1 MRITTDPATAFTAA
15 GLLAIPASRPEKLF
29 SGDADAD
36 RRLYRTLAMEFHPD
50 RHPTYGEVFKHLAGL
65 KAARDRQMDEG
76 TWCGAGRQA
85 LALGGGRRL
94 DLRFLR
100 RYPFELGTLLIG
112 ARTITWLFRDEH
124 RALYEQG
131 VRTLKELR
139 YANEAMRNEMAR
151 VLPRVELQAETSE
164 GPVLVMAKGPDVV
177 RLTDVLDHLGGRMD
191 PRHVAWILGTLHNLG
206 AYLHWAGLTHNA
218 IGLDTYFISPRDHAG
233 LLLGGW
239 WYARPAGAAMTY
251 LPGPSADVWRT
262 ILPPH
267 VAAARRAT
275 PALDRELIRRVARTL
290 LGDPGGTRLLRDPG
304 VPAPLGRWV
313 TTPGD
318 DDGIEDYANWARAR
332 DAAFGPRRFV
342 TMDLTP
348 REIYGGA
355 Q

>member
-15 GLLAIPASRPEKLF
+15 GLLAIPADRPEKLF
-29 SGDADAD
+29 SGDDEAD
-36 RRLYRTLAMEFHPD
+36 RGLYRTLAMEFHPD
-50 RHPTYGEVFKHLAGL
+50 RHPAYGEVFKHLAGL
-65 KAARDRQMDEG
+65 RAARDRQICDG
-76 TWCGAGRQA
+76 TWCGAGRLE

-94 DLRFLR
+94 KIRFLR

-112 ARTITWLFRDEH
+112 ARSITWQIRSEH

-131 VRTLKELR
+131 VRTLKGLR
-139 YANEAMRNEMAR
+139 FANRAMRDEMAR
-151 VLPRVELQAETSE
+151 VLPRIELEAETGE
-164 GPVLVMAKGPDVV
+164 GPVLVLARGPDVM
-177 RLTDVLDHLGGRMD
+177 RLRDVLEHLGGTIP
-191 PRHVAWILGTLHNLG
+191 PRHVAWILGALHNLG

-218 IGLDTYFISPRDHAG
+218 ISPDTCFISPRDHTG

-239 WYARPAGAAMTY
+239 WYARPAGDAVTY

-262 ILPPH
+262 ILPPR

-275 PALDRELIRRVARTL
+275 PALDRELIRLVARTL
-290 LGDPGGTRLLRDPG
+290 LGDPGGTRLLRDPAI
-304 VPAPLGRWV
+304 PAPLRRWV

-332 DAAFGPRRFV
+332 DAAFGPQRFV

-348 REIYGGA
+348 QEMYGA
-355 Q
+355 TP